1 MSDSERLVQ
10 FELLG
15 QQFSFYTEESEE
27 DMEHILSLVRDGIRE
42 DNDGP
47 KGSLLVAKI
56 AVRACL
62 KMASDYV
69 CLQRDSRQYRED
81 SLRRISQLSEDIAGH
96 LEK

>member
-1 MSDSERLVQ
+1 MSDGERLVR

-15 QQFSFYTEESEE
+15 QQFSFYTEETEE
-27 DMEHILSLVRDGIRE
+27 DMERILSLVRDVVRE
-42 DNDGP
+42 DSDGP

-62 KMASDYV
+62 KMASDCV
-69 CLQRDSRQYRED
+69 SMQRDSLQHSED
-81 SLRRISQLSEDIAGH
+81 YARRISQLNEDIASH